1 MVQSINGF
9 QGNQQG
15 MGCQQGSGQRREEKL
30 AALGIP
36 PEVSS
41 QGPEAIQAYCAEM
54 GIPTPREQM
63 QQMQLS
69 QSSIFGDGFA
79 TPTDT
84 GSQSIAPP
92 VPPTGLESP
101 QGENPLFSLLQNFVG
116 QFPQTN

>member
-84 GSQSIAPP
+84 GSQFM
-92 VPPTGLESP
+92 VPPTGLESA